1 VRGFALA
8 VSTMLVVASCATSTS
23 PRPPSDAAAWQ
34 AVRCD
39 SAIGSSAGASDSP
52 GFANRDW
59 KTDFARH
66 CVPLS
71 EITSGGP
78 APDGIPPLDSPQ
90 FYERSRAAGWLQPQE
105 PVIAVV
111 EQGEAK
117 AYPLQILIWHEIV
130 NDTVGGRPVVVTF
143 CPLCNTSLVFERRE
157 RGRELTFGTTGNLR
171 RSDLV
176 MWDRQTQSWWQQA
189 TGEAIVGELTGTT
202 LRRITSLVLSFEEFG
217 RAYPEGLVLSR
228 EAANEEAKAKT
239 GSGRHYGQNPYA
251 GYDRADTSPISAFW
265 GNAALD
271 PRLPPK
277 ARVAV
282 ATFASPPI
290 AYPIDDLSLAV
301 AVNDVVGGRQVALL
315 YLGGVA
321 SPLDARGTAEGNDVG
336 QASFFDRAV
345 GGRLLTFRGGSGK
358 TFRDAETGSEWTITG
373 TAIAGPLRGSQLTVL
388 DHEVTYWFIWSVFRP
403 DTQVRRVA
411 SLAPP
416 KPSATSGVLVTGAG
430 LFSGDRR
437 RR

>member
-1 VRGFALA
+1 VLSSLIMA
-8 VSTMLVVASCATSTS
+8 ASCATSTS
-23 PRPPSDAAAWQ
+23 PSSGPAPWQ

-39 SAIGSSAGASDSP
+39 SAIGSPAAASDSP

-78 APDGIPPLDSPQ
+78 APDGLPPLDAPQ
-90 FYERSRAAGWLQPQE
+90 FYELSRAAGWLQPQE

-111 EQGEAK
+111 EAGEAK
-117 AYPLQILIWHEIV
+117 AYPLQILIWHEII

-143 CPLCNTSLVFERRE
+143 CPLCNTSLVFERRVG
-157 RGRELTFGTTGNLR
+157 GRELTFGTTGNLR
-171 RSDLV
+171 YSDLV

-189 TGEAIVGELTGTT
+189 TGEAIVGELTGTK
-202 LRRITSLVLSFEEFG
+202 LRRVSSRVLSFEEFG
-217 RAYPEGLVLSR
+217 RGYPAGLVLSR
-228 EAANEEAKAKT
+228 EAANDEAKAKT

-251 GYDRADTSPISAFW
+251 GYDRADTSPIAAFW
-265 GNAALD
+265 GNAPLD

-290 AYPIDDLSLAV
+290 AYPIDDLNFAV
-301 AVNDVVGGRQVALL
+301 AVNDLIGGQQVVLL
-315 YLGGVA
+315 YRGGVA
-321 SPLDARGTAEGNDVG
+321 SPLDTRATAEGSDVG
-336 QASFFDRAV
+336 QASFFDRTV
-345 GGRLLTFRGGSGK
+345 GGRILTFRGGSGK
-358 TFRDAETGSEWTITG
+358 TFSDVETGSEWTVTG
-373 TAIAGPLRGSQLTVL
+373 ASIAGPLRGSQLTAL
-388 DHEVTYWFIWSVFRP
+388 EHEVTYWFIWSVFRP

-411 SLAPP
+411 SFAPP
-416 KPSATSGVLVTGAG
+416 RSPATSGALGSADA
-430 LFSGDRR
+430 LSSGEWRR
-437 RR
+437 R